1 MEGQFETF
9 SRAVREFKVAL
20 QGELMGILDWVKS
33 KVKRDVR
40 DVPEPKQSVS
50 EPAARAVRT
59 MKARTSGLPGY
70 DSKHGKARGLRYW
83 HRHLSPAARGR
94 KRTLRRIRRESRR
107 YNR

>member
-1 MEGQFETF
+1 MGIVDWIKQKTRQNVREVAGPPPQTYDDPLMEATL
-9 SRAVREFKVAL
+9 RAVKYVRATD
-20 QGELMGILDWVKS
+20 GE
-33 KVKRDVR
+33 
-40 DVPEPKQSVS
+40 
-50 EPAARAVRT
+50 
-59 MKARTSGLPGY
+59 LPGY

>member
-1 MEGQFETF
+1 
-9 SRAVREFKVAL
+9 
-20 QGELMGILDWVKS
+20 MGILDWVKS
-33 KVKRDVR
+33 KVKREVR
-40 DVPEPKQSVS
+40 DVPEQTYRSGPLEEATLRTV
-50 EPAARAVRT
+50 RA
-59 MKARTSGLPGY
+59 MKAETGSLPGY